1 MLKFIAKQECSKQLC
16 KEWGCCISWFYNI
29 LYQFCALID
38 CFRIDSE
45 KDTDNNRADNTKCK
59 ICYTDEVGVVFLPCG
74 HLVAC
79 VRCALSLTTCA
90 VCRQEVTATVRV
102 FLS

>member
-1 MLKFIAKQECSKQLC
+1 MLKFIYLFVVNHSQAQEC
-16 KEWGCCISWFYNI
+16 FYYI
-29 LYQFCALID
+29 LLYQFLFY
-38 CFRIDSE
+38 FRIDSE